1 MTRFHQLLTV
11 GAVFMS
17 FCLAPA
23 FAQTQNG
30 PSAAP
35 PGATQPQRGY
45 GPGGGYGPGP
55 GYGRGGGYGP
65 GMMNGNGPRSGYGQD
80 RRGGNYGG
88 GNAPVSGYGPGY
100 GQGMRGGGYG
110 PGMMRGRGPHW
121 AGKGGVAGNV
131 TARLD
136 ALKARLK
143 ITAAEEAAWKAYGDK
158 VTAANKTLWDAMAGM
173 HQPGMMWNAT
183 AEQRLAFMAQMI
195 RLRQG
200 ELKEMRAAAEALVPH
215 LTEFQKGQASEILP
229 GLARGGFGACGMG
242 Y

>member
-1 MTRFHQLLTV
+1 MHFSVKHRLPRWTGLL
-11 GAVFMS
+11 S
-17 FCLAPA
+17 LAMLL
-23 FAQTQNG
+23 
-30 PSAAP
+30 
-35 PGATQPQRGY
+35 GATSPALAQS
-45 GPGGGYGPGP
+45 PGGGFGS
-55 GYGRGGGYGP
+55 GGYGP
-65 GMMNGNGPRSGYGQD
+65 GMMASVA
-80 RRGGNYGG
+80 GGCGYGG
-88 GNAPVSGYGPGY
+88 GMGGGMMGYGPGY
-100 GQGMRGGGYG
+100 GAGYG